1 MALKGSLMFHRS
13 KPMLALVLF
22 ACVAAAPPGMP
33 GGTGGTGG
41 TQPEPMGPPAPA
53 YQPMN
58 QPSPTA
64 TVDPGML
71 RQAKTWFAALQSGT
85 VDRSQ
90 LAAKASSSLT
100 DADLAQA
107 KAMIGNLGTPASF
120 EQQQAASQGGIS
132 FAIYLVTFKS
142 GAKYDFFFAV
152 DQQGKVQGLKLGRPQ

>member
-1 MALKGSLMFHRS
+1 MFHHS
-13 KPMLALVLF
+13 KPMLAAVLF
-22 ACVAAAPPGMP
+22 ACAAAAPPGMP
-33 GGTGGTGG
+33 GSTGG
-41 TQPEPMGPPAPA
+41 TQPQPMGPEPAPA

-71 RQAKTWFAALQSGT
+71 RQAKIWFAALQSGN

-90 LAAKASSSLT
+90 LAPKASSSLT

-132 FAIYLVTFKS
+132 FAIYLVTFKN
-142 GAKYDFFFAV
+142 GAKYAFFFAI
-152 DQQGKVQGLKLGRPQ
+152 DQQGKVEGLKLGRPQ

>member
-1 MALKGSLMFHRS
+1 MFDRS
-13 KPMLALVLF
+13 KMMLAIVFF
-22 ACVAAAPPGMP
+22 ACAAATPPGMP
-33 GGTGGTGG
+33 GGNPPGGA
-41 TQPEPMGPPAPA
+41 QPQPVGPPPGPV

-64 TVDPGML
+64 TVNPGML
-71 RQAKTWFAALQSGT
+71 REAKTWFAALQAGT

-90 LAAKASSSLT
+90 LAPKASSSLT

-107 KAMIGNLGTPASF
+107 KAMIGNLGTPTSF
-120 EQQQAASQGGIS
+120 SQQQAASQGGIS

-152 DQQGKVQGLKLGRPQ
+152 DQQGKVEGFKLGRPQ